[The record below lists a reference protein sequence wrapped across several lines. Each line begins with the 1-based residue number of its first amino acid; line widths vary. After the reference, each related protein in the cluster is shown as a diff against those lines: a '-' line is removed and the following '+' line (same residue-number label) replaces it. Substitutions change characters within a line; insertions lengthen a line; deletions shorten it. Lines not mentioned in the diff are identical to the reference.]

1 MNQFGKQSVEENRA
15 TEEVEATAQSSRAS
29 GEGALPKGW
38 SRGFPVAWPSPM

>member
-15 TEEVEATAQSSRAS
+15 TEEAEAMAQPS

-38 SRGFPVAWPSPM
+38 SRGFPLAWPSPM